1 MKKILL
7 VGGTGFVG
15 SHFTNSFGSQY
26 DITAVGRDAD
36 ICDPDKMSSL
46 VRKVQPDD
54 VVHLAAITTLKESFV
69 DPGLTYATNF
79 MGTLNLLSALRENHF
94 QGRMLNVSS
103 SEVYGLLKASNLPVT
118 EALLTHPLSPYA
130 VAKIASEALC
140 YQWSQVE
147 KFEIISARPFNHIG
161 PGQSDRFA
169 IADFGKQI
177 ASIKL
182 GLAEPILHV
191 GDIDTTRDFTDVRDI
206 VCAYHLLLTS
216 GKNGETYNV
225 CSGVESSVRSLILRM
240 CKLVNIEVELRADP
254 ARMRLSDQRRVCGSY
269 QKLASDTSWKPHIA
283 LDKTLLDIVE
293 YWIHDLNQNKVAS
306 K

>member
-15 SHFTNSFGSQY
+15 SHFTATFGSQY
-26 DITAVGRDAD
+26 DIFPVGRDVD
-36 ICDPDKMSSL
+36 ICNPNSISAL
-46 VRKVQPDD
+46 VHAVQPDT
-54 VVHLAAITTLKESFV
+54 VVHLAAITTLKESFA
-69 DPGLTYATNF
+69 DPSLTYATNF
-79 MGTLNLLSALRENHF
+79 LGTLNLLSALRENHF

-103 SEVYGLLKASNLPVT
+103 SEVYGLLKVSNLPVS
-118 EALLTHPLSPYA
+118 ESLLAHPLSPYA

-161 PGQSDRFA
+161 PGQSNRFA

-177 ASIKL
+177 AAIKL

-206 VCAYHLLLTS
+206 VCAYHALLNS

-225 CSGVESSVRSLILRM
+225 CTGVESSVRSLILRM
-240 CKLVNIEVELRADP
+240 CELVSIEVELRTDP
-254 ARMRLSDQRRVCGSY
+254 ARIRLSDQRRVCGSF
-269 QKLASDTSWKPHIA
+269 QKLTADTSWKPHIA

-293 YWIHDLNQNKVAS
+293 YWINCFNQNKDAC